1 MEIKNV
7 KKIQIRKSRFN
18 YESESEYYSSCKNHE
33 SDSEYSGFGE
43 KDSNPNPNPNIRYN
57 TALNAISSGSNHGLS
72 MVDDDYKEEADQKM
86 IPDQALLSPAVSP
99 GLGHQHDKNK
109 CQPNKTFIWC
119 LPVDYN
125 QEKHPF
131 TCRCLWREDR

>member
-1 MEIKNV
+1 
-7 KKIQIRKSRFN
+7 
-18 YESESEYYSSCKNHE
+18 
-33 SDSEYSGFGE
+33 
-43 KDSNPNPNPNIRYN
+43 
-57 TALNAISSGSNHGLS
+57 
-72 MVDDDYKEEADQKM
+72 MVDDDYKEEAHQKM
-86 IPDQALLSPAVSP
+86 VPDQALLSPAVSP

-131 TCRCLWREDR
+131 TCRSYGVVLEKVPSEGS

>member
-1 MEIKNV
+1 M
-7 KKIQIRKSRFN
+7 
-18 YESESEYYSSCKNHE
+18 
-33 SDSEYSGFGE
+33 
-43 KDSNPNPNPNIRYN
+43 
-57 TALNAISSGSNHGLS
+57 NAIFSGSNHGLS

-131 TCRCLWREDR
+131 TCGCYGGRIDKCRYRDLLQIST

>member
-1 MEIKNV
+1 MNV
-7 KKIQIRKSRFN
+7 
-18 YESESEYYSSCKNHE
+18 
-33 SDSEYSGFGE
+33 
-43 KDSNPNPNPNIRYN
+43 
-57 TALNAISSGSNHGLS
+57 ISSRSNHGLS

-86 IPDQALLSPAVSP
+86 VPDQALLSPAVSP

-131 TCRCLWREDR
+131 TCRSSCLKKFHPKVRNLGPFPG